1 MTKNLNNEQRCK
13 KDLILE
19 YKKQHPEKTY
29 QQIADDLH
37 CGKNT
42 VRKWVSKMNKEAG
55 MPGKIQT
62 CNGTW
67 VEDITGQHFNMVTP
81 ICITQ
86 NKDCRNRWLWKCS
99 CDCGKIFYASASD
112 LKEER
117 VISCGCTTNVSYHN
131 LLGQRFGELTVIS
144 KTEERKDRHI
154 VWECL
159 CDCGQIIKVSSNDL
173 IHGRKKRCNNHIRN
187 DLTGKRSGKL
197 VALSQTEQRRGSN
210 IVWKCICD
218 CGNICYVDSGR
229 FYSRFSCGCLLS
241 KGEQKVQ
248 SILQKLNINFVTQY
262 TFPDC
267 INPKTNRHLKFD
279 FYLSKYNLCIEYDGV
294 QHYYYTNSGWN
305 TEEHFKDVKYR
316 DSIKNKFCEDNN
328 INLIRIPYTDYDK
341 IDEQYILDI
350 LKPFENQTKDGDAN
364 DSAAI

>member
-55 MPGKIQT
+55 MPGKIKT

-99 CDCGKIFYASASD
+99 CDCGKI
-112 LKEER
+112 
-117 VISCGCTTNVSYHN
+117 
-131 LLGQRFGELTVIS
+131 
-144 KTEERKDRHI
+144 
-154 VWECL
+154 
-159 CDCGQIIKVSSNDL
+159 
-173 IHGRKKRCNNHIRN
+173 
-187 DLTGKRSGKL
+187 
-197 VALSQTEQRRGSN
+197 
-210 IVWKCICD
+210 
-218 CGNICYVDSGR
+218 CYVDSDR
-229 FYSRFSCGCLLS
+229 FYSRFFCGCLLS

-262 TFPDC
+262 SFSNC